1 MRERLTCLAAMLDIV
16 GRLGRTGGAK
26 KPSFSASAWRYAA
39 VPLVMAALY
48 PMSAGA
54 CTDLAGSYI
63 CNDEGNTYPLRLK
76 QEVQSGKTV
85 YSFDGVDNLQSPL
98 TADGEIHKADDVESV
113 RSSTLKGWCED
124 SSLKVERRG
133 VFVDDGKEIGK
144 LEMNFVMHL
153 DGDVLVQGRTGFA
166 SVGGREISVDATIR
180 CERKL
185 D

>member
-1 MRERLTCLAAMLDIV
+1 
-16 GRLGRTGGAK
+16 
-26 KPSFSASAWRYAA
+26 
-39 VPLVMAALY
+39 
-48 PMSAGA
+48 
-54 CTDLAGSYI
+54 
-63 CNDEGNTYPLRLK
+63 
-76 QEVQSGKTV
+76 
-85 YSFDGVDNLQSPL
+85 
-98 TADGEIHKADDVESV
+98 V